1 MSWMRKIS
9 LGVRMALILFVPSLA
24 FVVVLGSLFV
34 HQSHREL
41 DEASLAR
48 GRAIVSFLGPAAE
61 YVLVSGNPV
70 ALDSLMARALAQ
82 AEVAAVAF
90 YDADGELLGVAGQ
103 GLVGLPSAARM
114 VEADEVVV
122 EARGGRLQFATAVLS
137 LAPQVD
143 DYSTPQ
149 QVLRTERLGWVQVDL
164 DVTAREAAKRRLLL
178 VVVAAVLVVLVG
190 ALAMAWRLAR
200 SVGLPVAALVKAVR
214 RMASGDLDVRV
225 SAQSTSE
232 ELRALEAGFNAMAD
246 SIAHSQQTLQARIEE
261 ATAQLA
267 HQARHD
273 PLTGLPNRRAFEES
287 IEQAVSIHRRAGDVV
302 TLLYIDLDRFKP
314 VNDTCGHA
322 AGDRLLRELA
332 GLLRAR
338 LRAEDHVFRIG
349 GDEFAVI
356 LRGCGREDAHHIATA
371 LCDAVA
377 AYEFVCAGRSFK
389 VGASIGMARMEG
401 MINDVSAVMQAAD
414 QACYEAKHAGRGRVI
429 EYQRSS
435 D

>member
-149 QVLRTERLGWVQVDL
+149 QALRTERLGWVQVDL

-225 SAQSTSE
+225 SAQLTSE

-338 LRAEDHVFRIG
+338 LRAQDHVFRIG

-356 LRGCGREDAHHIATA
+356 LRGCGRGDAHHIATA